1 MSHEE
6 DTMQAL
12 SHSDDEW
19 VNELEDVLTDPKEK
33 EESKFTRRR
42 LEKKSNSVP
51 DAGDGVAEDLDDC
64 IEPDVN
70 DKVGKKRQRKKDESV
85 LDKSKNK
92 KRKKRDDSTEVQ
104 EMWDSITNDKNPKD
118 VDKDEVK
125 RLRKE
130 DNDEIK
136 NLFKLRPKKSKVE
149 KNASESAM
157 QVEQVIATLEIA
169 VEDDVIQNREGKPA
183 INKLMKLPLL
193 INALSKKPLQA
204 EFLDHGVLNLL
215 KNWLEPLPDGSLPNI
230 NIRTAILEI
239 LKDLR
244 IDLDQ
249 DSRRE
254 QFIKSGIGKVIMF
267 LSKSDEETTPN
278 RRLANDL
285 INKWGRIIYNNSTR
299 YDTMLSK
306 EERQEQQQMLLRR
319 QNKTRKVSE
328 RKTIICDTDVEL
340 YVKPKSKLGTWT
352 GGGRTQI
359 PNAMSMDVKIRPQGK
374 VDVELVVSVKK
385 QKEAST
391 REKIIKKLQNQK
403 VFRKRGMQALKPSAD
418 GRTMFKYL

>member
-19 VNELEDVLTDPKEK
+19 VNELEDVLTDPKDK
-33 EESKFTRRR
+33 EESKFTGRR
-42 LEKKSNSVP
+42 LVKKSNSVP
-51 DAGDGVAEDLDDC
+51 DAVVGVEEDLDDC
-64 IEPDVN
+64 IEPTADVN
-70 DKVGKKRQRKKDESV
+70 DKVGKKRQRKKDDQSGV
-85 LDKSKNK
+85 DKTKNK
-92 KRKKRDDSTEVQ
+92 KRKKKDDSAEVQ

-136 NLFKLRPKKSKVE
+136 KLFKLKPKKSKVE
-149 KNASESAM
+149 KDASEIAM

-169 VEDDVIQNREGKPA
+169 VEDDVTQNREGKPA
-183 INKLMKLPLL
+183 INKLMNLPLL

-254 QFIKSGIGKVIMF
+254 QFIKRGIGKVIMF

-285 INKWGRIIYNNSTR
+285 VNKWGRIIYNNSTR

-306 EERQEQQQMLLRR
+306 EEREEQKQMLLRR

-328 RKTIICDTDVEL
+328 RKTIICDTDVDL
-340 YVKPKSKLGTWT
+340 YLGTWT

-359 PNAMSMDVKIRPQGK
+359 PKAMSMDFTIRPQSK
-374 VDVELVVSVKK
+374 VDEACVKK
-385 QKEAST
+385 QKNAST
-391 REKIIKKLQNQK
+391 HEKIIKKLQNQK